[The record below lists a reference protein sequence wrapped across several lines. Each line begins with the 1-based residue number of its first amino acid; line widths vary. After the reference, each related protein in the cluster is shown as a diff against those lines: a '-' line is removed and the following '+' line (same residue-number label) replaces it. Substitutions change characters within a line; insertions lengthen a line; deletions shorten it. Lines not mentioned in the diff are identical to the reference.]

1 MKDTANSA
9 REMRSA
15 MGSRLRPESISPITQ
30 SRALSM
36 RWILRRGGE
45 LNET

>member
-1 MKDTANSA
+1 MKDTANSL

-15 MGSRLRPESISPITQ
+15 MVSKLRPESISPITQ